1 MKRFAQSL
9 GYAWRGIL
17 AALSGQRHLRFH
29 FGAALGVVALGL
41 WVGLSAPEWALVTL
55 AIGLVLSAELMNSA
69 MESLVDLVEPKTHPL
84 AGKAKDMAA
93 GAVLVA
99 AVIALVIGILV
110 FSKYLPG

>member
-9 GYAWRGIL
+9 GYAWRGIR

-29 FGAALGVVALGL
+29 FVAALGVVALGL
-41 WVGLSAPEWALVTL
+41 RVRLSATDWALVGL
-55 AIGLVLSAELMNSA
+55 AIGLVVSAELMNSA
-69 MESLVDLVEPKTHPL
+69 MESVVDLVEPRTHPL

-99 AVIALVIGILV
+99 AVTALVIGILV